1 MKIAITAIA
10 AVAGAATASPYFAG
24 YQDAQTIGQAPAGAF
39 ATITIDLS
47 GANSIDGYGSAFNEL
62 YSQNL
67 PTGAHITGIGFDVN
81 LATQGGSW
89 LSEAVIAFENTAQT
103 AGVFLTPGIGN
114 DFAGTASFSSGGII
128 DLATVLPSTPLDFFL
143 DADGV
148 LRIELF
154 ESFDDDFG
162 TGAIDAIYG
171 NGSQVQVQ
179 YVIPAPGAL
188 AVLGLGGLVAG
199 RRRR

>member
-1 MKIAITAIA
+1 MCWMP
-10 AVAGAATASPYFAG
+10 SPLNVIRYSS
-24 YQDAQTIGQAPAGAF
+24 IWP
-39 ATITIDLS
+39 LS
-47 GANSIDGYGSAFNEL
+47 LDFSSF
-62 YSQNL
+62 S
-67 PTGAHITGIGFDVN
+67 GIRIRPSG
-81 LATQGGSW
+81 
-89 LSEAVIAFENTAQT
+89 AVIAFENTAQT

-188 AVLGLGGLVAG
+188 ALLGVAG
-199 RRRR
+199 LAGARRRRG